1 MNTRSKRMPT
11 LFESL
16 FVISF
21 IIIIM
26 SICIFMLDGS
36 AYVPLILGICVTSII
51 AVVKLGFTWKELEDA
66 IISTIS
72 MAMVSI
78 IILMLVSIII
88 GLWMASGIVPSI
100 IYYGLD
106 IVSPNVFLP
115 TASIIC
121 CLISLGTGSSWTTVG
136 TIGIALLG
144 IGNSLGIPT
153 PIIAGSII
161 SGSYVGDKLSPLSD
175 TTNLA
180 SAMTNTDLFDHVKH
194 MLYTTI
200 PSFIISIVL
209 YYYLGIKYAST
220 SVDLNQISIIKES
233 LFDSFQVLSPL
244 FVLVPLLVI
253 ILVILK
259 IPAIPSLF
267 IGAFL
272 GGLIA
277 VIFQGASFSDIMK
290 IVQDGYISSSK
301 IPEVFDLLSRGGL
314 SSMMGTIALT
324 ICALSLGGVLE
335 ITKILETIVTS
346 LLKVANNSFKLI
358 LTTMFT
364 CTFINITTGDQYLA
378 IVLPGKMYVNA
389 FSDMKLK
396 SKNLSRALEDSATL
410 TSPLIPWNACGIYMA
425 ATLGVGVLSY
435 VPFAFVNILNPIIS
449 LIYAFFGFTIEKLEE
464 AKADDVIAQTSN
476 NAKINREA

>member
-11 LFESL
+11 LLESL
-16 FVISF
+16 FVIGF
-21 IIIIM
+21 IITIM
-26 SICIFMLDGS
+26 SICIFILDGG
-36 AYVPLILGICVTSII
+36 AYVPLILGLFVTSVL
-51 AVVKLGFTWKELEDA
+51 ALANLGFKWKELEDA
-66 IISTIS
+66 IVSTIS

-106 IVSPNVFLP
+106 IVSPNIFLP
-115 TASIIC
+115 TTSIIC
-121 CLISLGTGSSWTTVG
+121 CLVSLGTGSSWTTVG

-144 IGNSLGIPT
+144 IGRSLGIPT
-153 PIIAGSII
+153 QIIAGAII
-161 SGSYVGDKLSPLSD
+161 SGSYFGDKLSPLSD

-180 SAMTNTDLFDHVKH
+180 SAMTNTDLFDHIKH
-194 MLYTTI
+194 MLYTTV
-200 PSFIISIVL
+200 PSLIISIVL
-209 YYYLGIKYAST
+209 YYNLGMKYT
-220 SVDLNQISIIKES
+220 SNSVNLHQINIIKEN

-259 IPAIPSLF
+259 VPAIPSLF
-267 IGAFL
+267 VGALL

-277 VIFQGASFSDIMK
+277 VIFQGASFSDIMN
-290 IVQDGYISSSK
+290 IVQDGYVSNSNV
-301 IPEVFDLLSRGGL
+301 PEVFDLLSRGGL
-314 SSMMGTIALT
+314 SSMMSTIALT

-335 ITKILETIVTS
+335 ITGILETIVNN
-346 LLKVANNSFKLI
+346 LLKIANNSFKLI

-364 CTFINITTGDQYLA
+364 CTFINITTGDQYLS
-378 IVLPGKMYVNA
+378 IVLPGKMYTGA
-389 FSDMKLK
+389 FKNMNLK

-425 ATLGVGVLSY
+425 ATLGVGVLAY
-435 VPFAFVNILNPIIS
+435 APFAFVNILNPIIS
-449 LIYAFFGFTIEKLEE
+449 LIYAFFGFTIDKIEE
-464 AKADDVIAQTSN
+464 TSVN
-476 NAKINREA
+476 DLKNTNIN